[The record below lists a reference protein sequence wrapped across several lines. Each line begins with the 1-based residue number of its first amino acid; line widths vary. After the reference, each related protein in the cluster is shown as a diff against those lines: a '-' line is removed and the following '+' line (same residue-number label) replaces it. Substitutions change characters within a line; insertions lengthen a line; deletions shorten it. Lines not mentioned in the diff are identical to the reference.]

1 MRQETDIN
9 QWTKKGEGGH
19 LLVKVSVNR
28 FVSTRVEA
36 IRDYV
41 EADFRRLRKRTI
53 SRLEEI
59 FNVAI
64 KVARGRIGH
73 QRVNGNVTAIGLVQR
88 KRWSR
93 VAEHAA
99 LTMASIVSNVDEKE
113 IRARLNEVKRL
124 IDEAKVTEQSR
135 SKNDRQFSD

>member
-1 MRQETDIN
+1 MD
-9 QWTKKGEGGH
+9 KKGGWDH

-41 EADFRRLRKRTI
+41 EADIRRLRKRTLN
-53 SRLEEI
+53 RLEEVY
-59 FNVAI
+59 NMAI
-64 KVARGRIGH
+64 KVAKGRIGH
-73 QRVNGNVTAIGLVQR
+73 QRIDGKMTTIGLIQR
-88 KRWSR
+88 KKWFH

-113 IRARLNEVKRL
+113 IRVRLNELKILV
-124 IDEAKVTEQSR
+124 DEARAIEQPR
-135 SKNDRQFSD
+135 NKNNRQPSN